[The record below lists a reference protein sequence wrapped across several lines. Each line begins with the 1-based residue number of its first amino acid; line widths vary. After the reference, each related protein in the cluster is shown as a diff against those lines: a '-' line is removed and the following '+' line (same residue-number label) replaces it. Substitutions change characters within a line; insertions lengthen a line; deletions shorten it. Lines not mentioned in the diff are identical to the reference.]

1 MSSARTLNPLRRVAA
16 IGLSFAVAATTIVA
30 TSVLSTST
38 AQAADTYY
46 PWAKVASTG
55 DYLAD
60 AYTGLESGHVFE
72 NVTTDRLLDIL
83 SSNGNY
89 YIAFAGPEHP
99 ASQALLPVIDAA
111 ARAKGITK
119 IYHFDP
125 YVDGYQLDSTL
136 KKAGSVDVTGGNSTN
151 FLALDGVSTTPA
163 KISDVWKLITQLLP
177 ASAIASGGP
186 LYDYAGDTA
195 VLLNVNITDRKNVD
209 TGKTVTKLA
218 ELKDADVAA
227 FNADTGS
234 VKTDAAAALN
244 TAFTGKTSAVRTQF
258 EFFTRL
264 YNASATKT
272 ETATA
277 ASADRYGSAVTI
289 FDPADYP
296 NPGDFVLKS
305 IDVKELYNLLNSTGE
320 FPILFAGQGCHNTQ
334 AIIGSVAKRA
344 KELHLPVVYVVDFA
358 LDSNVKFGTGDLIDT
373 ASKNSATGG
382 LWIRSG
388 KAALATTAPYRYGY
402 SYLYGKIA
410 EYFGPNWVTE
420 NSSKK
425 SNSVAYYPNAV
436 LGETSTAD
444 PFLPGFDPA
453 TQKANA
459 TRLQVPT
466 IVRYNK
472 DAVGGPIV
480 GEWLHKDKVAAG
492 ADQTYT
498 EYMLELSWVR
508 QTELAKAAT
517 APVIDGLTRTEIG
530 AEAVASLDRVL
541 THNGSVTHEFSN
553 TPTPWI
559 EGTAAVGQQLT
570 ANLETIWTQGP
581 TLAYQWLANDVAIDG
596 ANSATYTVSPAD
608 LGKKITVSL
617 TGSRPDYRTV
627 TTVSDPTAAVAT
639 TPFTTAPIPTISGTV
654 QVGATLTANP
664 GTWEPAATFSYSWK
678 ANGKAIKGATS
689 ASYKLKAAEAGKKI
703 TVTVTGA
710 ASGYV
715 SQSKTSVATA
725 AVDKVFTKTPA
736 PKIKGAATVDATLK
750 ASVAKWSPGAKFR
763 YQWLADG
770 APIAGATKSSLK
782 LKASLLGS
790 KITVSVT
797 GSKSGYGSVAKTS
810 AATKAVVAAKFAKAP
825 APKITGNA
833 KVGSVLKV
841 KLGKWSPTAGVVFT
855 YQWFAG
861 GVAIDSA
868 TAAGYTLTSAEL
880 GQRITVKV
888 TATKVGYVT
897 TTKAA
902 KATVAVK

>member
-1 MSSARTLNPLRRVAA
+1 MSSARTQNPLRRLAS
-16 IGLSFAVAATTIVA
+16 IGLSFAVAATTTVA
-30 TSVLSTST
+30 TSALSVST

-111 ARAKGITK
+111 ARAQGITK

-136 KKAGSVDVTGGNSTN
+136 KNGVADVTGGNSTN
-151 FLALDGVSTTPA
+151 FLAEDGVSTTPA

-177 ASAIASGGP
+177 ASTIASGGA

-195 VLLNVNITDRKNVD
+195 VLLNVNITNRKNVD
-209 TGKTVTKLA
+209 SGKTVTPLA

-234 VKTDAAAALN
+234 VKTDAVAALN

-258 EFFTRL
+258 EFFSRL

-277 ASADRYGSAVTI
+277 ASADRFGSAVTI

-296 NPGDFVLKS
+296 NASDFKLKS

-344 KELHLPVVYVVDFA
+344 KELNLPVVYVVDFA

-388 KAALATTAPYRYGY
+388 SASLATTSPYRYGY

-410 EYFGPNWVTE
+410 EYFGPNWITE

-436 LGETSTAD
+436 LGETSTTN
-444 PFLPGFDPA
+444 PFAVGFDPA

-472 DAVGGPIV
+472 DAANPIV
-480 GEWLHKDKVAAG
+480 GEWLHKDKVADG

-508 QTELAKAAT
+508 GTDLAKADSSR
-517 APVIDGLTRTEIG
+517 VGRDGLTKAEFG

-541 THNGSVTHEFSN
+541 THNGTVVHQFSN
-553 TPTPWI
+553 APTPWI
-559 EGTAAVGQQLT
+559 EGTAAVGQQLI
-570 ANLETIWTQGP
+570 ANLETNWSQSP
-581 TLAYQWLANDVAIDG
+581 NLVYQWRANGVNIPG
-596 ANSATYTVSPAD
+596 ANADRYTLTSAEK
-608 LGKKITVSL
+608 GKKITVTL
-617 TGSRPDYRTV
+617 TGSRPDYQ
-627 TTVSDPTAAVAT
+627 TTTTISDPTAAVASS
-639 TPFTTAPIPTISGTV
+639 PFTTAPIPTISGTA
-654 QVGATLTANP
+654 QVGLTLTADP
-664 GTWEPAATFSYSWK
+664 GTWEPTATLAYSWK
-678 ANGKAIKGATS
+678 ANGKTIKGATA
-689 ASYKLKAAEAGKKI
+689 ASYKLKAAEGGKKI
-703 TVTVTGA
+703 TVTVTGSA
-710 ASGYV
+710 AGYV
-715 SQSKTSVATA
+715 TQAKTSVPTA
-725 AVDKVFTKTPA
+725 AVVKVFSKTPA
-736 PKIKGAATVDATLK
+736 PKTKGSATVDATLK
-750 ASVAKWSPGAKFR
+750 ASISKWSPGAKFS

-770 APIAGATKSSLK
+770 TPILGATKSSLK
-782 LKASLLGS
+782 LNPTLLGV
-790 KITVSVT
+790 KISLSVT
-797 GSKSGYGSVAKTS
+797 GSKGGYASVTKTS
-810 AATKAVVAAKFAKAP
+810 SATKGVVAAKFSKAP
-825 APKITGNA
+825 TPKITGKA
-833 KVGSVLKV
+833 TVGTVLGI
-841 KLGKWSPTAGVVFT
+841 KLGTWSPKAGVVFS

-861 GVAIDSA
+861 GVAIDAA
-868 TAAGYTLTSAEL
+868 TASTFTLTPDQL
-880 GQRITVKV
+880 GQKITVKV
-888 TATKVGYVT
+888 TATKDGYVT

-902 KATVAVK
+902 KATAAVK

>member
-1 MSSARTLNPLRRVAA
+1 MSSARTLSPLRRVAA

-38 AQAADTYY
+38 AQAADPVY
-46 PWAKVASTG
+46 PWSKVASTG

-89 YIAFAGPEHP
+89 YIAFAGPEHS

-136 KKAGSVDVTGGNSTN
+136 KNGITDVTGGTSVN
-151 FLALDGVSTTPA
+151 FGGTA

-177 ASAIASGGP
+177 ASTVASGGA
-186 LYDYAGDTA
+186 LENYAGNTA

-227 FNADTGS
+227 FNADTAG

-244 TAFTGKTSAVRTQF
+244 TAFTGKTSAVRSQF
-258 EFFTRL
+258 EFFSRL

-272 ETATA
+272 EGSTP
-277 ASADRYGSAVTI
+277 SADRFGTAVSI
-289 FDPADYP
+289 FDTADYP
-296 NPGDFVLKS
+296 NPGDFVLKA

-373 ASKNSATGG
+373 ASANSATGG

-388 KAALATTAPYRYGY
+388 NAALATTAPYRFGY
-402 SYLYGKIA
+402 SYLYGKLA
-410 EYFGPNWVTE
+410 EYFGPNWITE

-436 LGETSTAD
+436 LGETSTTN
-444 PFLPGFDPA
+444 PFAVGFDPA

-480 GEWLHKDKVAAG
+480 GHWLHKDKVADG

-508 QTELAKAAT
+508 QTDLAKADSSRSAGR
-517 APVIDGLTRTEIG
+517 DGLTKAEFG

-541 THNGSVTHEFSN
+541 THNGTVIHEFSN
-553 TPTPWI
+553 APAPWI
-559 EGTAAVGQQLT
+559 EGTAAVGQKLV
-570 ANLETIWTQGP
+570 ANLESYWSQSP
-581 TLAYQWLANDVAIDG
+581 NLVYQWRANNVDIAG
-596 ANSATYTVSPAD
+596 ANTDSYTITPAD
-608 LGKKITVSL
+608 AGKKITVTL
-617 TGSRPDYRTV
+617 TASRPDYRTT
-627 TTVSDPTAAVAT
+627 TTVSDPTDAVASI
-639 TPFTTAPIPTISGTV
+639 PFTTAPVPTISGTV

-664 GTWEPAATFSYSWK
+664 GTWEPSASFAYSWK
-678 ANGKAIKGATS
+678 ANGVAIKGATA
-689 ASYKLKAAEAGKKI
+689 ASYKLTAAEAGKKI
-703 TVTVTGA
+703 TVTVTGSA
-710 ASGYV
+710 TGYV
-715 SQSKTSVATA
+715 PVAKTSAATA
-725 AVDKVFTKTPA
+725 VVAKVFTKTPA
-736 PKIKGAATVDATLK
+736 PKIKGTATVGATLK
-750 ASVAKWSPGAKFR
+750 ASIGSWSPSAKFG
-763 YQWLADG
+763 YQWLANG
-770 APIAGATKSSLK
+770 TPIKGATKSSFTPT
-782 LKASLLGS
+782 AAQLGA
-790 KITVSVT
+790 KITLSVT
-797 GSKSGYGSVAKTS
+797 GSKSGYASVTKTS
-810 AATKAVVAAKFAKAP
+810 SATKAVAAAKFTKAP
-825 APKITGNA
+825 APKITGSA

-841 KLGKWSPTAGVVFT
+841 KLGTWSPKTGVSFS

-861 GVAIDSA
+861 GVAILGA
-868 TAAGYTLTSAEL
+868 TNSSYAVSPAER
-880 GQRITVKV
+880 GKKVTVKV
-888 TATKVGYVT
+888 TATKAGYLT
-897 TTKAA
+897 TTKSA
-902 KATVAVK
+902 KPTASVK

>member
-1 MSSARTLNPLRRVAA
+1 MSSARTLNPLRRLAS

-30 TSVLSTST
+30 TSALSVGT

-60 AYTGLESGHVFE
+60 AYTGLASGHVFE

-136 KKAGSVDVTGGNSTN
+136 ANGVADVTGGTSVN
-151 FLALDGVSTTPA
+151 FGGTA

-177 ASAIASGGP
+177 ASTIASGGA
-186 LYDYAGDTA
+186 LENYAGNTA
-195 VLLNVNITDRKNVD
+195 VLLNVNISDRKNVE

-227 FNADTGS
+227 FTADTGS

-244 TAFTGKTSAVRTQF
+244 TAFAGKTSSVRTQF
-258 EFFTRL
+258 EFFSRL

-272 ETATA
+272 EGST
-277 ASADRYGSAVTI
+277 ASADRYGSAVSI

-296 NPGDFVLKS
+296 NAGDFVLKA
-305 IDVKELYNLLNSTGE
+305 IDVKELYNLLNSAGE

-358 LDSNVKFGTGDLIDT
+358 LDSNVKFGTGDAIDT
-373 ASKNSATGG
+373 ASANSATGG

-388 KAALATTAPYRYGY
+388 SATLATSAPYRYGY
-402 SYLYGKIA
+402 SYLYGKLA
-410 EYFGPNWVTE
+410 EYFGPSWITE

-436 LGETSTAD
+436 LGETSTVN
-444 PFLPGFDPA
+444 PFATGFDPT
-453 TQKANA
+453 TQLANA

-472 DAVGGPIV
+472 DAANPIV
-480 GEWLHKDKVAAG
+480 GEWLHKDKVADG

-508 QTELAKAAT
+508 GTDLAKADASRS
-517 APVIDGLTRTEIG
+517 VGRDGLTKTEFG

-541 THNGSVTHEFSN
+541 THNGSVIHEFAN
-553 TPTPWI
+553 APAPWI

-570 ANLETIWTQGP
+570 ANLETLWTQSP
-581 TLAYQWLANDVAIDG
+581 NLVYQWHANGVAISGANDT
-596 ANSATYTVSPAD
+596 TYTITPSDA
-608 LGKKITVSL
+608 GKKITVSL
-617 TGSRPDYRTV
+617 TASRPDYRTT
-627 TTVSDPTAAVAT
+627 TTVSDPTDAVASI
-639 TPFTTAPIPTISGTV
+639 PFTAAATPTISGTV
-654 QVGATLTANP
+654 RVGATLTANP
-664 GTWEPAATFSYSWK
+664 GTWDPTATFSYSWK
-678 ANGKAIKGATS
+678 ADGVVIKGATK
-689 ASYKLKAAEAGKKI
+689 ASYTLTAAEAGKKI
-703 TVTVTGA
+703 TVTVTGSA
-710 ASGYV
+710 TGYV
-715 SQSKTSVATA
+715 AQSKTSAATA
-725 AVDKVFTKTPA
+725 AVAKVFAKTPA
-736 PKIKGAATVDATLK
+736 PKVTGTAKVGSTLK
-750 ASVAKWSPGAKFR
+750 AKLSAWSPSAKIS
-763 YQWLADG
+763 YQWLANG
-770 APIAGATKSSLK
+770 AVIKGATKSSLK
-782 LKASLLGS
+782 LGAAQVGA
-790 KITVSVT
+790 KITLAVT
-797 GSKSGYGSVAKTS
+797 GSKAGYASVTKTSTATKSVA
-810 AATKAVVAAKFAKAP
+810 AAKFAKAP
-825 APKITGNA
+825 APKITGTA
-833 KVGSVLKV
+833 KVGSVLKL
-841 KLGKWSPTAGVVFT
+841 KLGTWSPKAGVTFS

-861 GVAIDSA
+861 GAAVLGA
-868 TAAGYTLTSAEL
+868 TKSSYTLTAAER
-880 GQRITVKV
+880 GKKITVKV
-888 TATKVGYVT
+888 TAVKAGYAT
-897 TTKAA
+897 TIKAA
-902 KATVAVK
+902 KATAAVK